1 MGDVAQDVEQHLVRT
16 LLNVALI
23 MYHHVVTSS
32 QEFAVLH
39 IQVTDP
45 TCSGERNKIADL
57 AVHGQVHTYHEKE
70 LKFKNAN
77 NYDAN
82 KCSALKLY

>member
-1 MGDVAQDVEQHLVRT
+1 MGYVSQDVEQHLVRT

-23 MYHHVVTSS
+23 MYHHVVTRS

-45 TCSGERNKIADL
+45 TCSGERNKIADP
-57 AVHGQVHTYHEKE
+57 AVHGRVHTYHEKE
-70 LKFKNAN
+70 LTVTNGN
-77 NYDAN
+77 NYDDI
-82 KCSALKLY
+82 KCLVVP